1 MQRIFKHR
9 IIQYV
14 IHTPDTELSILVCE
28 APSYV
33 IKYRIYKV
41 LKTVQ
46 FFGPPC
52 TYLLFIV
59 ITASHMELIDY
70 III

>member
-14 IHTPDTELSILVCE
+14 IHTPDTELSILVCG

-33 IKYRIYKV
+33 IKYRIYKL

-46 FFGPPC
+46 FFWP
-52 TYLLFIV
+52 TLYLSSFYCNN
-59 ITASHMELIDY
+59 S
-70 III
+70 